1 MVVLAAMTVDTREF
15 RTATDGEGV
24 LRRSIAIRSSAVLS
38 RTTWWSEYR
47 GGGGGEASGVVVG
60 ILTEA

>member
-15 RTATDGEGV
+15 RTATEGEGV

-38 RTTWWSEYR
+38 RTTWWSEY